1 MMCYDSFES
10 EELKKLI
17 DGKKKFLSKQTNKT
31 AAQYLQKEILFLQNE
46 ILPVVLNNT
55 TIIHSEMVKYVVKC
69 YEAGI
74 KYKCNALLIYLPIT
88 DEYTERPVVGIANLR
103 DRLPIETPGAMQV
116 YCDNVEIFNMDGC
129 GSIDNVECFQ
139 LPIHELL

>member
-1 MMCYDSFES
+1 MCYDSFES

-17 DGKKKFLSKQTNKT
+17 DNKKQFLAKQTNAT
-31 AAQYLQKEILFLQNE
+31 AAKHLQREILFLQNE

-55 TIIHSEMVKYVVKC
+55 TIIYQEIVKYVIKS
-69 YEAGI
+69 YEAGV
-74 KYKCNALLIYLPIT
+74 KYKCNALLAYLPIT
-88 DEYTERPVVGIANLR
+88 DEYTERPIVAVANCR
-103 DRLPIETPGAMQV
+103 DRLPIGSPGAMQI
-116 YCDNVEIFNMDGC
+116 YCDKVEVLNMDGC